1 LTTEVFSGK
10 WLVYQLADVL
20 AKIKAGTQYVVQ
32 IPTEYSRISS
42 WEKLSDGEQGNGK
55 RSDSLM
61 RVAKSGRNEVVT
73 PLPIKEQSFVQGNPN
88 QDLANG
94 FQNILIQ
101 QQMAQ
106 LALVAEETY
115 RVVERIEHGQMD
127 DRIGLLLAGKNGISL
142 ALSMPECEESKMQIV
157 AEGKTF

>member
-1 LTTEVFSGK
+1 
-10 WLVYQLADVL
+10 
-20 AKIKAGTQYVVQ
+20 
-32 IPTEYSRISS
+32 
-42 WEKLSDGEQGNGK
+42 
-55 RSDSLM
+55 M